1 MKNIAVLLSTFAVT
15 SAVHAAGDTYI
26 LNGGIYTKQ
35 NTWISEAGVAGVS
48 DLYKDQKDSVVPIV
62 NVGYQGD
69 DFNIDFSGA
78 NYRVYGTDS
87 DRVNIGVLLT
97 SPGLAYDDDTSDF
110 LKGMDDRDLSVD
122 LGLNADFRLGNG
134 VISTYF
140 QHDVSGAYKGY
151 LAGARYFDLYTIGK
165 ADLLSFA
172 GVMLQSKDF
181 VDYYF
186 GVNPNEARV
195 NRPAYTG
202 DSSVAYELGYKLIY
216 PLSENWNLTQ
226 STQYTRL
233 GSEVAD
239 SPIVDSANQWVVGA
253 AVAYYF

>member
-1 MKNIAVLLSTFAVT
+1 MKNIVVLFSTLAAA

-26 LNGGIYTKQ
+26 LNGSIYTKQ
-35 NTWISEAGVAGVS
+35 NTWIAEAGVAGIS
-48 DLYKDQKDSVVPIV
+48 DLYKEQDDSVVPV
-62 NVGYQGD
+62 LNFGYHGD
-69 DFNIDFSGA
+69 DFNVDLNGA

-87 DRVNIGVLLT
+87 DQVNIGVILT
-97 SPGLAYDDDTSDF
+97 SAGLAYDDDTSDF

-122 LGLNADFRLGNG
+122 LGLNVDFRLGTG

-151 LAGARYFDLYTIGK
+151 IAGARYFDIATIGD
-165 ADLLSFA
+165 ADFVSFA

-186 GVNPNEARV
+186 GVNQNEARA

-216 PLSENWNLTQ
+216 PLSESWNLTQ

-233 GSEVAD
+233 GSDVAD
-239 SPIVDSANQWVVGA
+239 SPIVDSANQWMVGA
-253 AVAYYF
+253 TIAYHF